1 MSNMEKGKRNKLL
14 KILLYCFIALVFIGI
29 IAMSILA
36 STYRDKTEELQ
47 SDNQE
52 IEEIINA

>member
-1 MSNMEKGKRNKLL
+1 MEKGKRNKLL

-47 SDNQE
+47 NDNQE